1 MFKGI
6 DVNPEEDF
14 DKLPLNLQNI
24 YDDIDS
30 DSDIV
35 ESVVYA
41 PVHRDFTATGIAT
54 ENMVVKKQF
63 ADDKETNKGFSE
75 TDYVL
80 TDFPNLTK

>member
-6 DVNPEEDF
+6 SINS
-14 DKLPLNLQNI
+14 DKDSEKLSLNLQNV
-24 YDDIDS
+24 YDDINS

-35 ESVVYA
+35 ESTVYA

-54 ENMVVKKQF
+54 EAMVTKKQF

-75 TDYVL
+75 TTEVV
-80 TDFPNLTK
+80 TAFPEIN

>member
-6 DVNPEEDF
+6 DVDSKKDS

-24 YDDIDS
+24 YDDINS

-54 ENMVVKKQF
+54 EAMVVKKEF
-63 ADDKETNKGFSE
+63 ADDQETNKGYSGTTE
-75 TDYVL
+75 VVTA
-80 TDFPNLTK
+80 FPEIN